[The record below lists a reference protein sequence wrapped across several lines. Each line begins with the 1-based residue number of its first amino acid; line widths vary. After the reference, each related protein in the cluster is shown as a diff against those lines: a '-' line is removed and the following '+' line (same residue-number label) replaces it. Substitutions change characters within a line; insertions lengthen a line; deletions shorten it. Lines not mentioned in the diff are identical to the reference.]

1 MVKKLKENERGLYS
15 TASADAG
22 SVRVGMLGKQSGS
35 AGGKRQYEI
44 DYECSQFN
52 VALTTCRD
60 VVYELAERLAP
71 FLSEEQEDGEGKCDP
86 KLSCPLAIE
95 IQGWRH
101 RAEAINSTV
110 RDILRR
116 LEVDQRASPKDK

>member
-1 MVKKLKENERGLYS
+1 MVKKLKENERGFYG

-22 SVRVGMLGKQSGS
+22 SVRVGMLGQQSNS
-35 AGGKRQYEI
+35 TGKRLYEI
-44 DYECSQFN
+44 DNECSQFN
-52 VALTTCRD
+52 VALNTCRD
-60 VVYELAERLAP
+60 MVCDLAERLEP
-71 FLSEEQEDGEGKCDP
+71 FLSEQQEDSEGKCDP

-110 RDILRR
+110 RNILRR
-116 LEVDQRASPKDK
+116 LEVDRSESPKDK